1 MLHLLARFFRRLIH
15 HLSWQNLIVL
25 LLLQA
30 GGSWLLLALAGEAE
44 LIAPGI
50 FFYYNAVV
58 ISTVGFGDYSPVTQ
72 AGRWVVALFQIPF
85 GLLVFGSFIGK
96 LTQTLVSW
104 VRRGMSGKAD
114 YSHLSGHTLLFGWNG
129 VQTERIIDLLLA
141 DSASQGQ
148 RLLLCVTQ
156 EMEHPFPEK
165 HEVSFAR
172 LHSFTNTGELQRVGL
187 SRADRILIDGVDD
200 DQTLTTAL
208 ALSAQAAPE
217 AHLCAWFTEA
227 SKADLLRLHCPN
239 VEVSSSKEAEILVR
253 SLQDPGASL
262 IQEQIFSTLKGP
274 TLYRVRVSEH
284 TGKLQYGRLLTLFKQ
299 EYNATLLG
307 LSFLANGHDIE
318 LNPAADTEV
327 GAGSFLYYICPE
339 RLQAGQVNWSAAA

>member
-1 MLHLLARFFRRLIH
+1 MFHLLTRLLHRLTRRL
-15 HLSWQNLIVL
+15 SWHTLLML

-30 GGSWLLLALAGEAE
+30 VGSWLLLSLAGERE
-44 LIAPGI
+44 LTEPSV

-58 ISTVGFGDYSPVTQ
+58 ISTVGFGDYSPVTE

-96 LTQTLVSW
+96 LTQSLVIW

-129 VQTERIIDLLLA
+129 AQTERIVDLLLA
-141 DSASQGQ
+141 DSASRDQEI
-148 RLLLCVTQ
+148 LLCVIQ

-165 HEVSFAR
+165 PAVKFAR
-172 LHSFTNTGELQRVGL
+172 LHSFTHPGELARVGL
-187 SRADRILIDGVDD
+187 AHARRVLVDGEDD
-200 DQTLTTAL
+200 DQTLTTSL
-208 ALSAQAAPE
+208 ALSAKAAPN

-227 SKADLLRLHCPN
+227 SKAELLRLHCPN

-262 IQEQIFSTLKGP
+262 IQEQIFSTLLGP
-274 TLYRVRVSEH
+274 TLYRIQVPQHS
-284 TGKLQYGRLLTLFKQ
+284 GDLAYAGLLSRFKEQ
-299 EYNATLLG
+299 HNATLLG
-307 LSFLANGHDIE
+307 VSTLASGQDIE
-318 LNPAADTEV
+318 LNPTGDTQV
-327 GAGSFLYYICPE
+327 HSGSFLYYICPE
-339 RLQAGQVNWSAAA
+339 RLQSRDISWE